1 MMIATEAT
9 GQSGR
14 AQWYLCRR
22 FCEDAWVIGQLQMR
36 GTTPD
41 LGFLV
46 TGPGFEPGKT
56 VVGGFTD
63 PWRNGLCER
72 HREALFGQVLDMI
85 MLRGPASTLLVA

>member
-1 MMIATEAT
+1 MMMIATEAT

-56 VVGGFTD
+56 VAAVSQTPGVTA
-63 PWRNGLCER
+63 C
-72 HREALFGQVLDMI
+72 
-85 MLRGPASTLLVA
+85 ASVIAKHCSGKYWT